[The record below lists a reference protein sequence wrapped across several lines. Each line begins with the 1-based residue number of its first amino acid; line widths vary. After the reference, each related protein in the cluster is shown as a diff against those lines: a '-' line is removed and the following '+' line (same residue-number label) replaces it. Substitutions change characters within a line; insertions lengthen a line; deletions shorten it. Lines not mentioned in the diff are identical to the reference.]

1 MPGVTGL
8 HDLHIW
14 PVGSSGASLSAHLTI
29 PQGHPGD
36 AFLVSANA
44 SLKRCFGI
52 EHTTLQIE
60 TGDTA
65 EVCRQDCSGDH

>member
-1 MPGVTGL
+1 MV
-8 HDLHIW
+8 
-14 PVGSSGASLSAHLTI
+14 A
-29 PQGHPGD
+29 GD
-36 AFLVSANA
+36 PRSFSANA